1 MPPSLAH
8 KLRKNRL
15 TIGLILGVV
24 LIIVLGFFGYLRFF
38 ASQTL
43 KVLEEIDLNFD
54 PEGPYA
60 LLLPRRDGNA
70 INLNIKRVSSYDGII
85 YELTYQSEG
94 VDRGVQ
100 GTIDTGSKNNEY
112 NQEILFGTCS
122 KGDTFSTRHCV
133 FDKGVENGTLVLKI
147 QEGDKIYKMTTPWH
161 FQRVDV
167 ALGKLTS
174 ADGHFTF
181 TTDAPQQ
188 DLAVV
193 GYSLINDLTGVPILP
208 DGKEVYGKVYALN
221 IPLAKVLPS
230 GEIKIELAQDA
241 PDGAKI
247 YMYID
252 GKNEWQELDTTTSES
267 TLSASAPGAG
277 IFAVLI
283 NSKE

>member
-1 MPPSLAH
+1 MFSSLAQTIKKN
-8 KLRKNRL
+8 KLTAGL
-15 TIGLILGVV
+15 IGGLILI
-24 LIIVLGFFGYLRFF
+24 LCLGFAGYSVFV
-38 ASQTL
+38 ASKTAQ
-43 KVLEEIDLNFD
+43 VLEEIDLNFD

-70 INLNIKRVSSYDGII
+70 IDLNIKRVSSYEGIT

-94 VDRGVQ
+94 IDRGVQ
-100 GTIDTGSKNNEY
+100 GTIDTGSKSNEY

-147 QEGDKIYKMTTPWH
+147 KEGDKIYKMTTPWH

-174 ADGHFTF
+174 ADGHFNF
-181 TTDAPQQ
+181 TTDASQQ

-193 GYSLINDLTGVPILP
+193 TYSLINDLSGVPKLP
-208 DGKEVYGKVYALN
+208 SGKVVYGKVYALN

-230 GEIKIELAQDA
+230 GEVKIELAQDVTS
-241 PDGAKI
+241 GASI
-247 YMYID
+247 YMYVEGD
-252 GKNEWQELDTTTSES
+252 NEWNKLDTNVVGS
-267 TLSASAPGAG
+267 TLTVPAPGAG
-277 IFAVLI
+277 IFAVLVD
-283 NSKE
+283 SKE